1 MFKHIESLFQIIT
14 CTLPPLPIGK
24 PNKSKIY
31 KFFGFQCYCFIT
43 SCRFIQ
49 FRTITIIRKSKCSRI
64 SKRKV
69 HFTKRN
75 V

>member
-49 FRTITIIRKSKCSRI
+49 FRTITPIKIGEAVS
-64 SKRKV
+64 
-69 HFTKRN
+69 
-75 V
+75 